1 MPGLLQCD
9 SLLNLLTTLWAP
21 EKKRSWFL
29 SSRREKVSCAG
40 ATQNSRW
47 RGEKKEWIFPS
58 GRELVRVSQVAVVVK
73 NPPADAGDARDS
85 GLIPE
90 LGRSSGG
97 GNCKLLIFL
106 PGKFHGQRSLA
117 DYSPWGHKELDTT
130 DELSAHTHTR
140 THTHTQRWYLH
151 VRYILSF

>member
-1 MPGLLQCD
+1 M
-9 SLLNLLTTLWAP
+9 
-21 EKKRSWFL
+21 
-29 SSRREKVSCAG
+29 
-40 ATQNSRW
+40 
-47 RGEKKEWIFPS
+47 
-58 GRELVRVSQVAVVVK
+58 AVVVK

-90 LGRSSGG
+90 LGRSPGG

-130 DELSAHTHTR
+130 DELSARAH
-140 THTHTQRWYLH
+140 THTHTKMVFACEIYTFLLDISLREQA
-151 VRYILSF
+151 F